1 MSCYHALSE
10 MLHACIA
17 NDRRLAEQIRL
28 DEFAQD
34 SACSIDMHGTRAV
47 AGSGRGRDA
56 EKARAVPTTFIVG
69 HRRLPAARRPKK
81 EQKVVQPTQ
90 KQRPHLK
97 RNTKARLSQSDM
109 ALIALPT

>member
-1 MSCYHALSE
+1 MAPDHLISEVRASHLTGLSHISIQGTQDVLLSRVIGNAAR
-10 MLHACIA
+10 LH
-17 NDRRLAEQIRL
+17 RQR
-28 DEFAQD
+28 
-34 SACSIDMHGTRAV
+34 
-47 AGSGRGRDA
+47 RDA
-56 EKARAVPTTFIVG
+56 EEARAVPTTFIVG